1 MQKKQRKLRPEILLI
16 FCTLLVI
23 VFGIILVVPT
33 MLNDAKNEIVDAEL
47 HDKMISED
55 NISDLLAQKNINIG
69 ESAKIRTLLRDS
81 LPAGLFLNTFDI
93 TLDKLTIKYT
103 LTERSES
110 TQEDYDDF
118 WKEDNAKQ
126 IIMYNT
132 TALFVLV
139 RNLDVIEID
148 VAGYE
153 FPTCIITRSEAE
165 AAFNIGSLTSIGN
178 AADWQSVLIDHGVY
192 NDDIMSA
199 FFEGHP
205 LTAAS

>member
-1 MQKKQRKLRPEILLI
+1 MQKNQRKLRPEILLI
-16 FCTLLVI
+16 FCTLLVLI
-23 VFGIILVVPT
+23 FGVILVVPN
-33 MLNDAKNEIVDAEL
+33 MLDQANNEIVDAEL
-47 HDKMISED
+47 HEKMISED

-69 ESAKIRTLLRDS
+69 ESAKIRSLLRDS
-81 LPAGLFLNTFDI
+81 LPAGIFLNTFDI

-110 TQEDYDDF
+110 TQEEYDDF

-148 VAGYE
+148 ISGYE
-153 FPTCIITRSEAE
+153 FPTCIVTRSEVE
-165 AAFNIGSLTSIGN
+165 EIFNIGSLTGIGN
-178 AADWQSVLIDHGVY
+178 AADWQSVLIDNGVY
-192 NDDIMSA
+192 NDELMDA
-199 FFEGHP
+199 FFEQHELP
-205 LTAAS
+205 TAS